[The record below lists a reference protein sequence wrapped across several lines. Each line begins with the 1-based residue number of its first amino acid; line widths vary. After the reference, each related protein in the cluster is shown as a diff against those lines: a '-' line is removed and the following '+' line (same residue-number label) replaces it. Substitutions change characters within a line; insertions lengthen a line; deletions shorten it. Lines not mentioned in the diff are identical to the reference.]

1 MKTNTACLSNAQ
13 EASEVMEDPEGRW
26 FVFAMK
32 STDFIILESKDLPQH
47 LKSFE
52 NADVPVTL
60 QSLVNDM
67 EDLGEVICL
76 MFVGWR

>member
-1 MKTNTACLSNAQ
+1 
-13 EASEVMEDPEGRW
+13 MEDPEGRW

-32 STDFIILESKDLPQH
+32 NTDFVILESKDLPQH

-76 MFVGWR
+76 QLQIVVVMLSFVVIWLLLLVSNL